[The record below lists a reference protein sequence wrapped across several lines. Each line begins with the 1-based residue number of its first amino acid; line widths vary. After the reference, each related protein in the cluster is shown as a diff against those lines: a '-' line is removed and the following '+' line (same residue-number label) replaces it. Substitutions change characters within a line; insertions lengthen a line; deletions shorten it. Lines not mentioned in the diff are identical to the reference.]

1 MPKAG
6 LIQDEGGRAKATNTL
21 NCSLCK
27 LCIEVCETGA
37 VKIIPI
43 LDSFVMTAESSG
55 EMPAKELVASASQ
68 EIRKRAVEFEAKL
81 AELS

>member
-1 MPKAG
+1 
-6 LIQDEGGRAKATNTL
+6 
-21 NCSLCK
+21 
-27 LCIEVCETGA
+27 VCEAGA